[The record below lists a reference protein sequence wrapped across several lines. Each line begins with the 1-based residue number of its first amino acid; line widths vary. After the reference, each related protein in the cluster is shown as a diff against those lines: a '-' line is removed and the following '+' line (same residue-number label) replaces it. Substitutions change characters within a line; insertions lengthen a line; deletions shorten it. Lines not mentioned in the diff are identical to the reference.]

1 MFIAL
6 FVLLYPYSMGQYVC
20 SSRPTPFG
28 RQMNVKHRRQPQ
40 IGGPEGKKKNEKEK
54 TNTPDVLTSLCP
66 PQRHCVC
73 PLTRECR

>member
-20 SSRPTPFG
+20 SSRPTSFG

-40 IGGPEGKKKNEKEK
+40 IGGLEEKKK
-54 TNTPDVLTSLCP
+54 
-66 PQRHCVC
+66 QRK
-73 PLTRECR
+73 RKD